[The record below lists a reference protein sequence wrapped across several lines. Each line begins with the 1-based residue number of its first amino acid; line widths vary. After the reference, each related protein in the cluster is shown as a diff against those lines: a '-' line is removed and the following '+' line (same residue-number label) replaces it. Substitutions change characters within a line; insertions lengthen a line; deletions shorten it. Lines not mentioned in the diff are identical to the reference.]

1 MNQMSPANAGVT
13 VKPDS
18 RINQFMAM
26 SPAAI
31 ACLSLDGQVQELN
44 PTFSRLFGYDKTD
57 IPHIDM
63 WWERAF
69 PDNAYREDRRKQWE
83 VEVAEALHQA
93 TMLHNFEA
101 LVHCKD
107 GTQLWVE
114 AHASFSDQ
122 EIFVMLLDISRRKQA
137 EADAI
142 KFEKQAE
149 NQRREAAW
157 LNLALTAS
165 RAGTWEW
172 QPDTD
177 QQYWSSAIWDL
188 FGLDS
193 EHYQPS
199 FEIWLN
205 IIHPE
210 DRSKLV
216 VAIQHAVKNRTDFM
230 QEYRVMIAGEAR
242 WLYVHG
248 VAIDSP
254 DQPLRYLGIITDI
267 THHKQAQIALKE
279 REEVM
284 SAIVAQAGDA
294 IELTDMQTFRF
305 IEFNDSACSLLGY
318 TREEYANL
326 TVFDIQAETIDK
338 DIRSRLVN
346 VAVGQQLRFETKY
359 RRKDCKVLDVQVSMR
374 FIELHGHPYC
384 VSIWGDITERKF
396 LETKIRDLETRYR
409 TIVDQA
415 APDAMYVHDF
425 QGRFVEVNRRAC
437 ENVGYTRQ
445 ELLGMGVLDLDKDL
459 DLANA
464 QAVWE
469 RIPARGTHI
478 FNSQHYRKDGSS
490 FPVEIHCGM
499 LEFDEQPLYVALVR
513 DVTAAK
519 AAEAA
524 LKASEKRFQD
534 IVGVS
539 ADWIWE
545 VDVDG
550 RFTYVSNSI
559 ELLLGYR
566 VAEVLGRT
574 PFEFMPADEA
584 AKISEK
590 FNALMQQR
598 ASFRDLVN
606 INIHKDGTLRYV
618 QTSGTPI
625 FADSGEFIGYRG
637 LDRDITELKH
647 ADEQMSILSEA
658 IKQSPNS
665 VVVTDPNMQIT
676 YVNDAFTRIT
686 GYAYSEVIGQSANLL
701 SGDTTPPET
710 LNDLYAAVAAG
721 NSWQGEIHN
730 RRRDGRIGIDF
741 CHVAPVHDSGG
752 RLTHFVSV
760 QQDITLRKTM
770 ENQLAMAEKRWSF
783 ALENSLQGVY
793 DWNIPQDTVYYSP
806 MWKRLLGIEDMA
818 FDNSV
823 EVWASRVHPED
834 RAILH
839 SSLRLHLLNDQQSFS
854 LEYRLRHA
862 DGQYLWFFDCGKIVE
877 YSDAGMPL
885 RMIGT
890 ITDITEQKRVN
901 EQLVRYADMV
911 KSAATPLIML
921 DRDLRFVVDNPAH
934 HALIKLAEHQVIGH
948 SIAEIVGANY
958 AEIEPKLLA
967 CLQGEPQHYQVCH
980 DLPGEERVILDVKL
994 YPHEV
999 GGQIMG
1005 VVAALNDI
1013 TELVSARESLL
1024 LHQQQLERLVIE
1036 RTTEARAAEEQLRLI
1051 LESSADG
1058 IFGANLQGQIT
1069 FVNPATEKLLGYSAS
1084 YLLGRPMHATFHHHH
1099 ADGNVHSEAECPI
1112 KACLNDHNL
1121 VRVNDDVFWRAD
1133 GIALP
1138 VSYAAR
1144 PMYRDGEII
1153 GLVVS
1158 FSDITERKK
1167 ADAALRESE
1176 ARFRHLAEAAP
1187 VLIWMSGLDKL
1198 CHYFNRG
1205 WLEFTGR
1212 TLEQE
1217 YGDGWVEDIYP
1228 DDKQYCLEKYTTA
1241 FEARQSFSMEYR
1253 LRRFDGEY
1261 RWLLDNGVP
1270 RWDDKANFLG
1280 YIGCC
1285 SDITDI
1291 KLAMEERE
1299 RAQQAAEHVAQIKS
1313 EFLANMSHEIRTPLN
1328 GMLGFAQIG
1337 YRESAGR
1344 DQSQKIFSRILESGK
1359 LLLSI
1364 INDILDF
1371 SKIEVGKLM
1380 IETEPYAPADLIE
1393 NILTVFSQPAKSKGL
1408 AMHARLH
1415 PELPKACLGDPTRL
1429 SQILLNLV
1437 SNALKFTEHGMINLE
1452 AKIEGENL
1460 VFTVSD
1466 TGIGMTYEQI
1476 SRLFTPFEQAD
1487 ASTTRKFGGTGLG
1500 LSISQRLAGLMGGE
1514 IQVESTPDIGSCFIL
1529 TIPYVATDLSA
1540 APVPLASYNLPLG
1553 QRLQGIRILAAEDN
1567 EVNQLVLQDML
1578 TSEGARLKLVS
1589 NGRLAVEAVQKA
1601 PNEFD
1606 IIVMDVQMP
1615 EMDGREAARQ
1625 IQAIA
1630 PGLAII
1636 GQTAHAMI
1644 EERNLNLAAG
1654 MVDTITK
1661 PLIHEDLVSIILR
1674 YVGSIPKAS
1683 NMELIDWDE
1692 LSKRFNQRNDF
1703 IEKLL
1708 NTAIKSLDMLPA
1720 QLLEAAKHQ
1729 DMQSM
1734 AFIGHSL
1741 KGTAGNFGANQLQE
1755 LARQLQD
1762 SSRAN
1767 EPESVKLAEQ
1777 CAALLENVLI
1787 QIREKVQNIQA
1798 GG

>member
-1 MNQMSPANAGVT
+1 
-13 VKPDS
+13 
-18 RINQFMAM
+18 
-26 SPAAI
+26 
-31 ACLSLDGQVQELN
+31 
-44 PTFSRLFGYDKTD
+44 
-57 IPHIDM
+57 
-63 WWERAF
+63 
-69 PDNAYREDRRKQWE
+69 
-83 VEVAEALHQA
+83 
-93 TMLHNFEA
+93 
-101 LVHCKD
+101 
-107 GTQLWVE
+107 
-114 AHASFSDQ
+114 
-122 EIFVMLLDISRRKQA
+122 
-137 EADAI
+137 
-142 KFEKQAE
+142 
-149 NQRREAAW
+149 
-157 LNLALTAS
+157 
-165 RAGTWEW
+165 
-172 QPDTD
+172 
-177 QQYWSSAIWDL
+177 
-188 FGLDS
+188 
-193 EHYQPS
+193 
-199 FEIWLN
+199 
-205 IIHPE
+205 
-210 DRSKLV
+210 
-216 VAIQHAVKNRTDFM
+216 
-230 QEYRVMIAGEAR
+230 
-242 WLYVHG
+242 
-248 VAIDSP
+248 
-254 DQPLRYLGIITDI
+254 
-267 THHKQAQIALKE
+267 
-279 REEVM
+279 
-284 SAIVAQAGDA
+284 
-294 IELTDMQTFRF
+294 
-305 IEFNDSACSLLGY
+305 
-318 TREEYANL
+318 
-326 TVFDIQAETIDK
+326 
-338 DIRSRLVN
+338 
-346 VAVGQQLRFETKY
+346 
-359 RRKDCKVLDVQVSMR
+359 
-374 FIELHGHPYC
+374 
-384 VSIWGDITERKF
+384 
-396 LETKIRDLETRYR
+396 
-409 TIVDQA
+409 
-415 APDAMYVHDF
+415 MYVHDF
-425 QGRFVEVNRRAC
+425 HGRFVEVNLRAC
-437 ENVGYTRQ
+437 ENVGYTRE
-445 ELLGMGVLDLDKDL
+445 ELLGMGVLDLDKDF
-459 DLANA
+459 DLASA
-464 QAVWE
+464 QAVWKL
-469 RIPARGTHI
+469 IPAGGTRILH
-478 FNSQHYRKDGSS
+478 SQHYRKDGSS

-513 DVTAAK
+513 DITAAK

-524 LKASEKRFQD
+524 LKASERRFQD

-574 PFEFMPADEA
+574 LFEFMPADEA
-584 AKISEK
+584 VKVSEK
-590 FNALMQQR
+590 FNTLIQQR
-598 ASFRDLVN
+598 ASFRDLVI
-606 INIHKDGTLRYV
+606 INIHKDGTLRYI
-618 QTSGTPI
+618 QTSGTPM

-637 LDRDITELKH
+637 LDRDITERKN

-665 VVVTDPNMQIT
+665 VIVTDPKMQIT

-686 GYAYSEVIGQSANLL
+686 GYAYKEVIGQTANMLG
-701 SGDTTPPET
+701 GDTIPPET
-710 LNDLYAAVAAG
+710 LKDLAAAVAAG
-721 NSWQGEIHN
+721 HSWQGEIQN
-730 RRRDGRIGIDF
+730 RRRDGRIGIDY
-741 CHVAPVHDSGG
+741 CHIAPVHDSGS
-752 RLTHFVSV
+752 RLTHFVFV
-760 QQDITLRKTM
+760 QQDITLRKAM
-770 ENQLAMAEKRWSF
+770 ENQLAMSEERWSF
-783 ALENSLQGVY
+783 ALENSHQGVY

-806 MWKRLLGIEDMA
+806 IWKRLLGIEDLA
-818 FDNSV
+818 FDNNV
-823 EVWASRVHPED
+823 EVWTSRVHPED
-834 RAILH
+834 RTIVQ
-839 SSLRLHLLNDQQSFS
+839 SSLRMHLLNDQQSFT

-862 DGQYLWFFDCGKIVE
+862 DGQYLWFYDRGKIVE

-890 ITDITEQKRVN
+890 ITDITEQKLVN

-921 DRDLRFVVDNPAH
+921 DRDLRYLVDNPAH
-934 HALIKLAEHQVIGH
+934 RAVMKLADHPVIGH
-948 SIAEIVGANY
+948 SVSEIVGSAY
-958 AEIEPKLLA
+958 AEIEPRLLR
-967 CLQGEPQHYQVCH
+967 CLQGEPQHHQVCI
-980 DLPGEERVILDVKL
+980 DLSGDERITLDAQL
-994 YPHEV
+994 FPHV
-999 GGQIMG
+999 VDGQIIG

-1013 TELVSARESLL
+1013 TELVNAREALV
-1024 LHQQQLERLVIE
+1024 LHQQHLEKLVIE
-1036 RTTEARAAEEQLRLI
+1036 RTTEARSAEEQLRLI

-1058 IFGANLQGQIT
+1058 VFGANLDGQIT

-1112 KACLNDHNL
+1112 KACLKGQDL
-1121 VRVNDDVFWRAD
+1121 VRVDDDVFWRAD

-1144 PMYRDGEII
+1144 PIFRDGEII

-1158 FSDITERKK
+1158 FSDITERKI
-1167 ADAALRESE
+1167 ADTALRESE
-1176 ARFRHLAEAAP
+1176 ARFRHLADTAP

-1205 WLEFTGR
+1205 WLDFTGR

-1217 YGDGWVEDIYP
+1217 YGDGWVEEIYP
-1228 DDKQYCLEKYTTA
+1228 DDKQYCLEIYTTA
-1241 FEARQSFSMEYR
+1241 FDARQSFSMEYR

-1291 KLAMEERE
+1291 KLAMEERDLA
-1299 RAQQAAEHVAQIKS
+1299 RQAAEHVAQIKS

-1344 DQSQKIFSRILESGK
+1344 DQSQKIFARILESGK

-1380 IETEPYAPADLIE
+1380 IETEPYAPADIIE

-1408 AMHARLH
+1408 SIHARLH

-1452 AKIEGENL
+1452 AKIEGDNL

-1466 TGIGMTYEQI
+1466 TGIGMTSEQI
-1476 SRLFTPFEQAD
+1476 SRLFMPFEQAD

-1514 IQVESTPDIGSCFIL
+1514 IQVESTPDLGSCFVLI
-1529 TIPYVATDLSA
+1529 IPYVATDLPT
-1540 APVPLASYNLPLG
+1540 APIPMASYNMPVG
-1553 QRLQGIRILAAEDN
+1553 QRLQGLRILAAEDN
-1567 EVNQLVLQDML
+1567 AVNQLVLQDML

-1625 IQAIA
+1625 IQVIA

-1674 YVGSIPKAS
+1674 YVGSIAKAS
-1683 NMELIDWDE
+1683 NIELIDWDE

-1720 QLLEAAKHQ
+1720 QLREAAKHQ
-1729 DMQSM
+1729 DIQSM

-1741 KGTAGNFGANQLQE
+1741 KGTAGNLGANQLQD

-1762 SSRAN
+1762 SARAN
-1767 EPESVKLAEQ
+1767 EPESIKLAEQ

>member
-1 MNQMSPANAGVT
+1 MNQMPLTNAVGAT
-13 VKPDS
+13 AEPDS

-31 ACLSLDGQVQELN
+31 AFLNLDGQILELN
-44 PTFSRLFGYDKTD
+44 PTFTRLFGYDKTD
-57 IPHIDM
+57 IPHIDT

-69 PDNAYREDRRKQWE
+69 PDRAYREDRRQQWDI
-83 VEVAEALHQA
+83 EVAQTFQQG
-93 TMLHNFEA
+93 TMIHNFEA
-101 LVHCKD
+101 LVYCKD
-107 GTQLWVE
+107 GSQVWIE
-114 AHASFSDQ
+114 AHASFSGQ
-122 EIFVMLLDISRRKQA
+122 EIFVMLADISRRKQA
-137 EADAI
+137 EADAL
-142 KFEKQAE
+142 KFENEAE
-149 NQRREAAW
+149 NQRRQAAW

-172 QPDTD
+172 KPDTD
-177 QQYWSSAIWDL
+177 QHDWSSAIWDL

-193 EHYQPS
+193 RQHQPG
-199 FEIWLN
+199 FETWLN
-205 IIHPE
+205 IVHPD
-210 DRSKLV
+210 DRCRLV
-216 VAIQHAVKNRTDFM
+216 EAIQNAVKNRVDFM
-230 QEYRVMIAGEAR
+230 DEYRVMIAGEVR
-242 WLYVHG
+242 WLYAHG
-248 VAIDSP
+248 AVIDSP
-254 DQPLRYLGIITDI
+254 DQPLRYLGILTDI
-267 THHKQAQIALKE
+267 TQHKQAQIALKE
-279 REEVM
+279 REDVM

-294 IELTDMQTFRF
+294 IELTDMQSFRF
-305 IEFNDSACSLLGY
+305 IEFNDAACSLLGY

-338 DIRSRLVN
+338 EIRSLIAK
-346 VAVGQQLRFETKY
+346 AVIGQQLRFETKH
-359 RRKDCKVLDVQVSMR
+359 RRKDGKVLDVQVSMR
-374 FIELHGHPYC
+374 LIELHGHRYC
-384 VSIWGDITERKF
+384 VAIWGDITERKA
-396 LETKIRDLETRYR
+396 LEAKVRHMETRYR

-425 QGRFVEVNRRAC
+425 QGGFVEVNRRAC
-437 ENVGYTRQ
+437 ESVGYARE
-445 ELLGMGVLDLDKDL
+445 ELLGMGVPDLDEHFN
-459 DLANA
+459 LASA
-464 QAVWE
+464 QAEWE
-469 RIPARGTHI
+469 GIHSGETRI
-478 FNSQHYRKDGSS
+478 FNGQHRRKDGST

-545 VDVDG
+545 VDVNG
-550 RFTYVSNSI
+550 RFTYVSKSI

-566 VAEVLGRT
+566 VSEVLGRT
-574 PFEFMPADEA
+574 PFDFMPADEA
-584 AKISEK
+584 AKVSEK
-590 FNALMQQR
+590 FNALIQQR
-598 ASFRDLVN
+598 VSFRDLVN
-606 INIHKDGTLRYV
+606 INIHQDGTLRYI

-625 FADSGEFIGYRG
+625 FADNGEFMGYRG
-637 LDRDITELKH
+637 LDRDITERKH

-665 VVVTDPNMQIT
+665 VIVTDPQMQIT

-686 GYAYSEVIGQSANLL
+686 GYSYKEVIGQSAHMLG
-701 SGDTTPPET
+701 GDTTPPET
-710 LNDLYAAVAAG
+710 LNALYAAVAAG
-721 NSWQGEIHN
+721 RYWQGECHN

-741 CHVAPVHDSGG
+741 CHIAPVHDTGG

-760 QQDITLRKTM
+760 QQDITLRKAM
-770 ENQLAMAEKRWSF
+770 ENQLAMAEERWSF
-783 ALENSLQGVY
+783 ALENSHQGVY

-806 MWKRLLGIEDMA
+806 MWKRLLGIEDMC
-818 FDNSV
+818 FDNSL
-823 EVWASRVHPED
+823 EVWTARVHPED
-834 RAILH
+834 QAILQ
-839 SSLRLHLLNDQQSFS
+839 SSLRMHLLNDQQSFK

-862 DGQYLWFFDCGKIVE
+862 EGQYLWFYDHGKIVE

-890 ITDITEQKRVN
+890 ITDITEQKLAN

-921 DRDLRFVVDNPAH
+921 DRDLRFVADNPAH
-934 HALIKLAEHQVIGH
+934 RAVMKLADRPVIGH
-948 SIAEIVGANY
+948 SVSEVLGSAY
-958 AEIEPKLLA
+958 AEVEPRLLS
-967 CLQGEPQHYQVCH
+967 CLQGEPQHHQVCI
-980 DLPGEERVILDVKL
+980 DLPGEERITLDAHL
-994 YPHEV
+994 FPHVVE
-999 GGQIMG
+999 GRIIG

-1013 TELVSARESLL
+1013 SELVNAREALV
-1024 LHQQQLERLVIE
+1024 LHQQHLEKLVIE

-1058 IFGANLQGQIT
+1058 IFGADLQGNVT
-1069 FVNPATEKLLGYSAS
+1069 FVNPATEKLLGYSAN
-1084 YLLGRPMHATFHHHH
+1084 YLLGRPMHTTFHHHPDGQAH
-1099 ADGNVHSEAECPI
+1099 AEAECPI
-1112 KACLNDHNL
+1112 RTCLDGQDL
-1121 VRVNDDVFWRAD
+1121 VRVDDDVFWRAD
-1133 GIALP
+1133 GIGLP

-1144 PMYRDGEII
+1144 PMYRDGEIM

-1158 FSDITERKK
+1158 FADITERKK

-1198 CHYFNRG
+1198 CYYFNRG
-1205 WLEFTGR
+1205 WLDFSGR
-1212 TLEQE
+1212 KLEQE
-1217 YGDGWVEDIYP
+1217 VGYGWTEGVHPEDRA
-1228 DDKQYCLEKYTTA
+1228 YCLDIYTTA
-1241 FEARQSFSMEYR
+1241 FDARQPFAMEYR

-1270 RWDDKANFLG
+1270 RWDDHANFLG

-1291 KLAMEERE
+1291 KQAMEDRD
-1299 RAQQAAEHVAQIKS
+1299 RARQAAEHLAQIKS

-1344 DQSQKIFSRILESGK
+1344 DQSQKIFARILESGR

-1380 IETEPYAPADLIE
+1380 IETEPYAPAEIIE
-1393 NILTVFSQPAKSKGL
+1393 NILTVFSQPAQSKGL
-1408 AMHARLH
+1408 AMHAILH
-1415 PELPKACLGDPTRL
+1415 PQLPKACLGDPTRL

-1437 SNALKFTEHGMINLE
+1437 SNALKFTERGLINLE
-1452 AKIEGENL
+1452 ARPDGDNL

-1466 TGIGMTYEQI
+1466 TGIGMTPEQV
-1476 SRLFTPFEQAD
+1476 SRLFMPFEQAD

-1500 LSISQRLAGLMGGE
+1500 LSISQRLAGLMGGV
-1514 IQVESTPDIGSCFIL
+1514 ILVESTPNVGSCFAL
-1529 TIPYVATDLSA
+1529 KIPHVATDLSA
-1540 APVPLASYNLPLG
+1540 VPIPMTSYNLPVG
-1553 QRLQGIRILAAEDN
+1553 QRLQGLRILAAEDN

-1578 TSEGARLKLVS
+1578 SSEGARLTLVG
-1589 NGRLAVEAVQKA
+1589 NGQLAVAAVQKTPDA
-1601 PNEFD
+1601 FD
-1606 IIVMDVQMP
+1606 LVVMDVQMP
-1615 EMDGREAARQ
+1615 VMDGREATRR
-1625 IQAIA
+1625 IKAIA
-1630 PGLAII
+1630 SGLTII
-1636 GQTAHAMI
+1636 GQTAHAML
-1644 EERNLNLAAG
+1644 EERNLNLAVG

-1661 PLIHEDLVSIILR
+1661 PLIHEDLVAIILR
-1674 YVGSIPKAS
+1674 YAGSVTEISTAEP
-1683 NMELIDWDE
+1683 IDWDA
-1692 LSKRFNQRNDF
+1692 LSKRFNQRNEF

-1708 NTAIKSLDMLPA
+1708 NTALKSLESVPA

-1729 DMQSM
+1729 DLQSM

-1762 SSRAN
+1762 SARAS

-1777 CAALLENVLI
+1777 CAELLEAVLI
-1787 QIREKVQNIQA
+1787 QLREKLQSIQA
-1798 GG
+1798 SG